1 MTILTVRTPGTAVDT
16 AQRPGLLGRTLPTR
30 MEKTAN
36 PGDKLDP
43 CFRVRHARL
52 KDVPGTISLA
62 AISNLQASE
71 DERLVSFAG
80 SQQAARQS
88 RQALA
93 GLTIV
98 IQVPALPA
106 YSPATIDVTLTGGDG
121 MTETLLALLRE
132 A

>member
-1 MTILTVRTPGTAVDT
+1 
-16 AQRPGLLGRTLPTR
+16 

-62 AISNLQASE
+62 AISKLQALE
-71 DERLVSFAG
+71 DKRPVWSAG
-80 SQQAARQS
+80 SKQAARQS

-93 GLTIV
+93 GSTIV